1 MESKTLYN
9 SEMCVDKNACH
20 NNKSSISINEIEIN
34 KIVLFN
40 KTLYGN
46 NGSSKRYIGYRHKDG
61 TLSPLNA
68 KLPQL
73 TGYAKHFNNVDK
85 LINFSV
91 TDKELLKKYNEICNK
106 IKSLFKKECD
116 KNRDITINIIALK

>member
-46 NGSSKRYIGYRHKDG
+46 KGSSKRYIGYRHKDG

-91 TDKELLKKYNEICNK
+91 TDKELLKKYNEICDK
-106 IKSLFKKECD
+106 IKSLYKKECD
-116 KNRDITINIIALK
+116 KNRHITINIIALK